1 MDSTKKT
8 KKLMTEQEKDQLAV
22 CKEQGLPDNATLID
36 DVFYVL
42 LFWFLLIILSSFLV
56 LLFVFTFDD
65 EDCKVSS
72 GMSLVIPLG
81 SKHMIRNDG
90 KEDLIIFE
98 MQCGVCEEDD
108 IVRITDKY
116 NR

>member
-1 MDSTKKT
+1 MESNITVKPW
-8 KKLMTEQEKDQLAV
+8 
-22 CKEQGLPDNATLID
+22 G
-36 DVFYVL
+36 FYVDVL
-42 LFWFLLIILSSFLV
+42 RQNDVVMKKIVVFPNEELSGTG
-56 LLFVFTFDD
+56 VFTFDD

>member
-1 MDSTKKT
+1 MESNITVKPW
-8 KKLMTEQEKDQLAV
+8 
-22 CKEQGLPDNATLID
+22 G
-36 DVFYVL
+36 FYVDVL
-42 LFWFLLIILSSFLV
+42 RQNDVVMKKIVVFPNEELSYQYHYKREEFWFVSSGTG
-56 LLFVFTFDD
+56 VFTFDD